1 MSKEKEIDYEVLQTQ
16 LARQKESF
24 LRRLARFVENRDK
37 KDFTSLIAQKQF
49 LDGMS
54 VVLSDLGVFSDD
66 EFDMILEELS
76 Y

>member
-1 MSKEKEIDYEVLQTQ
+1 MSKEKEIDYEVLQMQ

-54 VVLSDLGVFSDD
+54 VVLSGLGVFSDD
-66 EFDMILEELS
+66 EFNMILEELD